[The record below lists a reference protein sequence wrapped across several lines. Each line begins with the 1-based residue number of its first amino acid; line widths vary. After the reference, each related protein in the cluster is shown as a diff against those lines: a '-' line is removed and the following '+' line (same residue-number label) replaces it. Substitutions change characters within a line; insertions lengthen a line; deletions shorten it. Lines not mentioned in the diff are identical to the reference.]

1 MAEKESTMVDTARRW
16 LSSILEAGA
25 LVGFLVMCISV
36 ILQVVFRYV
45 LKIVAPWTEELARFA
60 CIWAVFLGAAV
71 CFEEGAHIKIDV
83 IIAKVSRKAVN
94 HILLLINIF
103 VTSTFI
109 VIVFYGSILL
119 LKIGWADSATTLPV
133 QMGLVYLALPISMGS
148 IAIFG
153 ILRLCEALAGTKDK
167 TEVAG
172 SSSSR

>member
-1 MAEKESTMVDTARRW
+1 MPDKELTIVDTARRW
-16 LSSILEAGA
+16 LLSILEGGA
-25 LVGFLVMCISV
+25 LVGFLIMCISV

-45 LKIVAPWTEELARFA
+45 LKIVAPWTEELARFS

-71 CFEEGAHIKIDV
+71 CFEESAHIKIDV

-109 VIVFYGSILL
+109 VVVFYGSILL
-119 LKIGWADSATTLPV
+119 LKIGWADSATTIPI

-172 SSSSR
+172 